1 MKLSGAIWACL
12 TAFGVVDFV
21 AASDSDHPKFK
32 DQWSA
37 LKYADKLNRG
47 VRPGT
52 CDATT
57 QFCSYR
63 EYHVHPGRPRQKT
76 EYNVWSTK
84 AMGLCDPASQCKESG
99 GKCFS
104 RGGKGKVFCDPAEVM
119 AAVAMAEL
127 ASDEWQN
134 S

>member
-47 VRPGT
+47 VRPG
-52 CDATT
+52 
-57 QFCSYR
+57 
-63 EYHVHPGRPRQKT
+63 
-76 EYNVWSTK
+76 
-84 AMGLCDPASQCKESG
+84 CKESG